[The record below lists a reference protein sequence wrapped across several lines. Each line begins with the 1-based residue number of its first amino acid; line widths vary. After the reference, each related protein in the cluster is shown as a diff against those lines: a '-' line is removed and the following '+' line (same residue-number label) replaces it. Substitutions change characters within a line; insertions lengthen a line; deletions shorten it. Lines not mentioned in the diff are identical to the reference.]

1 MIGSRTL
8 KRVRNYLVKK
18 AEAERH
24 YLTDEHLVFEFS
36 LTNFLFFNE
45 IHAEFW
51 NNEEHHPIDS
61 ELTEK
66 DKLKVYIPLVLLETI
81 ETGATVKVFINNKA
95 AWLTAHPSYK
105 EGDFNESLL
114 INERYLTTRVKKNLQ
129 ISNRFSE
136 FRFSNDE
143 VFAEIEGAGY
153 DRLEL
158 GLDLPAVESGKPVEI
173 YAFKNRQ
180 FIILHGVRD
189 RVSGNIRLQDFSE
202 LSMGIWRLFAHLDDT
217 LHPLRVTGHNLEA
230 FSSLR
235 HRIRPIRRTHSFYL
249 EVRPNAV
256 RPESIQVENLE
267 NRRFRI
273 MVGLLP
279 EDDIADAEYALL
291 LDDQKSGRHETYP
304 FVKQDGALRT
314 EVPLEDLIG
323 TLFAKRFFLL
333 RQSEE
338 PKVSQFLLDM
348 QQLSQSTVR
357 FKVIAD
363 SQHVKLRFYKR
374 KDKSLGLKITRPKLR
389 KAINDIDGF
398 RVDGSIGSTDEFIN
412 ATAYL
417 MLEDRFSLE
426 SRQVPIHD
434 NFSVDVEEWN
444 LIGLKSKDKTIFDF
458 FVVVETDAGEVIR
471 KEKIKYRKADY
482 KKDAFYSYRVL
493 RDEENNEHHFMF
505 TTTPFNNLK
514 IETFTLPADIQVP
527 ADVSVKDPNVWLV
540 GERSNTAQDNGIV
553 LFHWLIEHTDVEAY
567 YVIEED
573 SLDYEPIQHMKNVL
587 VFGSPE
593 HFEVAF
599 RAGVL
604 LCTHDIENI
613 LPYKPAHGFFG
624 YENTKKIFLQHGVL
638 GRKNVEYHKRN
649 YELPFDLFIVSSD
662 PEKEAVVMEEM
673 GYSDEEVAVTGLARF
688 DRLVQNKKPRDILLM
703 PTWRDWI
710 NTDEAFLASE
720 YYLAYTNLIQNEK
733 LLRLLDEHNINLNFY
748 PHYRAQNYFQNG
760 IRDMHERI
768 KFIPLGSVTVQR
780 LLIRHALLITD
791 YSTVSFDFTLLDKPV
806 VFYHFDAER
815 FFRRG
820 ILRPLDE
827 TFIGGIA
834 SHEEELVSIIED
846 RILHD
851 FANFNIDIS
860 GIIKYQDQDN
870 CRRIYESVRG
880 LLDDEP
886 VVDAVEGE
894 LDRV

>member
-18 AEAERH
+18 AEAEQH
-24 YLTDEHLVFEFS
+24 YLTDEYLVFVFS
-36 LTNFLFFNE
+36 LTNFLFFKE
-45 IHAEFW
+45 IHAELW
-51 NNEEHHPIDS
+51 NNEKHHAIES

-66 DKLKVYIPLVLLETI
+66 DKLKVYIPLQLLEQI
-81 ETGATVKVFINNKA
+81 ETGAKVKVFINNKA
-95 AWLTAHPSYK
+95 AWLTEHPSYK

-114 INERYLTTRVKKNLQ
+114 INERYLTTRVKKSLL

-143 VFAEIEGAGY
+143 VFAGIEEVGY
-153 DRLEL
+153 NKLSL
-158 GLDLPAVESGKPVEI
+158 NMDLPAIAKDKPISI

-180 FIILHGVRD
+180 FIILNGEID
-189 RVSGNIRLQDFSE
+189 NVSNFTDIHDFSE
-202 LSMGIWRLFAHLDDT
+202 LSMGIWRLFIQIGET
-217 LHPLRVTGHNLEA
+217 LHPLRANGKETET

-235 HRIRPIRRTHSFYL
+235 HVIRPIRRAHSFYL

-256 RPESIQVENLE
+256 RPEEMQIENLE
-267 NRRFRI
+267 DGHFRI
-273 MVGLLP
+273 SIRLNS
-279 EDDIADAEYALL
+279 EDLAADAEYALL
-291 LDDQKSGRHETYP
+291 MDDTKSGRQETYTLARA
-304 FVKQDGALRT
+304 DGILET
-314 EVPLEDLIG
+314 IVPLEVLIR

-333 RQSEE
+333 QQSEQ
-338 PKVSQFLLDM
+338 PKVSQFLLDK
-348 QQLSQSTVR
+348 QQLKQTAVR

-363 SQHVKLRFYKR
+363 SQYLKLRFYRR
-374 KDKSLGLKITRPKLR
+374 KDKSLGLKLSRPKLR
-389 KAINDIDGF
+389 KGINDINGFRLDGF
-398 RVDGSIGSTDEFIN
+398 VGSTDEFIDS
-412 ATAYL
+412 TTYL
-417 MLEDRFSLE
+417 LLEDRLSLE
-426 SRQVPIHD
+426 SRQVPIYD
-434 NFSVDVEEWN
+434 NFTINLEDWN

-458 FVVVETDAGEVIR
+458 FVVIENDKGEVIR

-482 KKDAFYSYRVL
+482 KKDAFYSYKVL
-493 RDEENNEHHFMF
+493 MDQEQNEHHFMI

-514 IETFTLPADIQVP
+514 IETFTVPADIVIP
-527 ADVSVKDPNVWLV
+527 ADVSVKDPDVWLV

-553 LFHWLIEHTDVEAY
+553 LFHWLQENTDIEAY
-567 YVIEED
+567 YVIEGD
-573 SLDYEPIQHMKNVL
+573 SLDYEPIRHMKNVL
-587 VFGSPE
+587 VFGTPE

-613 LPYKPAHGFFG
+613 LPYKPARGFFG

-649 YELPFDLFIVSSD
+649 YELPFDLFIVSSE

-688 DRLVQNKKPRDILLM
+688 DRLVQNKEPRDILLM

-748 PHYRAQNYFQNG
+748 PHYRAQNYFQRGN
-760 IRDMHERI
+760 RELHERI

-780 LLIRHALLITD
+780 LLLEHALLITD
-791 YSTVSFDFTLLDKPV
+791 YSTVSFDFTILDKPV
-806 VFYHFDAER
+806 IFYHFDADR

-820 ILRPLDE
+820 ILRPIDE

-851 FANFNIDIS
+851 FANFDIDIS

-870 CRRIYESVRG
+870 CRRIYESVQG
-880 LLDDEP
+880 LLKGKQV
-886 VVDAVEGE
+886 VVDGE
-894 LDRV
+894 LS

>member
-8 KRVRNYLVKK
+8 KRVRKYLVKK
-18 AEAERH
+18 VEAERH

-51 NNEEHHPIDS
+51 NNDVHHPIQS

-66 DKLKVYIPLVLLETI
+66 DKLKVHIPLVLLETI
-81 ETGATVKVFINNKA
+81 ETGAKVKVFINKKA
-95 AWLTAHPSYK
+95 AWLTEHPSYK

-114 INERYLTTRVKKNLQ
+114 INERYLTTRVKKSLL

-136 FRFSNDE
+136 FRFSSEE
-143 VFAEIEGAGY
+143 VAASIASAGY
-153 DRLEL
+153 DRLAL
-158 GLDLPAVESGKPVEI
+158 NLDGPVIAADKPVEL

-180 FIILHGVRD
+180 FIILRGDRD
-189 RVSGNIRLQDFSE
+189 ELTGQARIRDFSE
-202 LSMGIWRLFAHLDDT
+202 LSMGIWRLFVQLDDT
-217 LHPLRVTGHNLEA
+217 LHPLRVDSRQIEPFA
-230 FSSLR
+230 SLR
-235 HRIRPIRRTHSFYL
+235 HKIRPIRRAHSFYL

-256 RPESIQVENLE
+256 RPESVQIENLE
-267 NRRFRI
+267 NGHFRI
-273 MVGLLP
+273 SVGLSP
-279 EDDIADAEYALL
+279 EDDVADAEYALL
-291 LDDQKSGRHETYP
+291 VDDQKSGRHDSYA
-304 FVKQDGALRT
+304 FVKEDGALRT
-314 EVPLEDLIG
+314 DVPLEGLIG

-348 QQLSQSTVR
+348 QQLSQSAVR

-363 SQHVKLRFYKR
+363 SQYVKLRFYKR
-374 KDKSLGLKITRPKLR
+374 KDKSLGLKISRPKLR
-389 KAINDIDGF
+389 KAISDIDGF
-398 RVDGSIGSTDEFIN
+398 RVDGTIGSTDEFID

-417 MLEDRFSLE
+417 LLEDRFSLE

-434 NFSVDVEEWN
+434 NFRVDLEEWN

-482 KKDAFYSYRVL
+482 KKDAFYSYKVL
-493 RDEENNEHHFMF
+493 RDEEDNEHHFMF

-514 IETFTLPADIQVP
+514 IETFTVPADIRIP

-553 LFHWLIEHTDVEAY
+553 LFHWLLENTDVEAY
-567 YVIEED
+567 YVIEGD
-573 SLDYEPIQHMKNVL
+573 SLDYEPIQHLKNVL
-587 VFGSPE
+587 VFGSPK

-613 LPYKPAHGFFG
+613 LPYKPARGFFG

-649 YELPFDLFIVSSD
+649 YELPFDLFIVSSE

-733 LLRLLDEHNINLNFY
+733 LLRLLDEHDINLNFY

-760 IRDMHERI
+760 IRDLHERI

-820 ILRPLDE
+820 ILRPIDE

-834 SHEEELVSIIED
+834 GHEEELVSIIED

-851 FANFNIDIS
+851 FANFDIDIS

-870 CRRIYESVRG
+870 CRRIYESVQG
-880 LLDDEP
+880 LL
-886 VVDAVEGE
+886 EGE
-894 LDRV
+894 RVAEAVDGELS